1 MNQNQIMAEIE
12 RVTGIIINS
21 AEDKLRE
28 MPKQPVKSVIVAMI
42 GQLQHILF
50 PGVFEHPTKF
60 PAERANVNK
69 HGLRGSS
76 ETQSLSY
83 KNRISVLLEEI
94 YNDLC
99 VQISFALRYDLRYKD
114 IGQNE
119 IEEEAVNITHQ
130 FISKIPEIKEKLD
143 TDIEAAYNGDPAA
156 YSKAEIIVSYP
167 GIYAGM
173 VHRIAHELYLLSV
186 PLIPRIMSEYAHN
199 VTGIDIHPGAV
210 IGKYFFM
217 DHGTGIV
224 IGETTVIGNNV
235 KLYQGVTLGALST
248 KGGQSIKGV
257 KRHPTIHDNVTVYSG
272 ASILGGDTIIGEGVV
287 IGGNAFVVRSIP
299 EKTRVSVKNPELQ
312 YKNNNISTHIELD
325 QKEFWYYEI

>member
-1 MNQNQIMAEIE
+1 MKQNQIMEEIE
-12 RVTGIIINS
+12 RVTGIIIDS
-21 AEDKLRE
+21 AEGKLRE

-42 GQLQHILF
+42 GELQHILF
-50 PGVFEHPTKF
+50 PGVFVEG
-60 PAERANVNK
+60 ANVN
-69 HGLRGSS
+69 
-76 ETQSLSY
+76 
-83 KNRISVLLEEI
+83 KNRISVMLEEI

-99 VQISFALRYDLRYKD
+99 VQISLALRYDLRFKD

-119 IEEEAVNITHQ
+119 IEEKAANITHQ

-173 VHRIAHELYLLSV
+173 VHRIAHELYMLSV

-224 IGETTVIGNNV
+224 IGE
-235 KLYQGVTLGALST
+235 
-248 KGGQSIKGV
+248 
-257 KRHPTIHDNVTVYSG
+257 
-272 ASILGGDTIIGEGVV
+272 GVV
-287 IGGNAFVVRSIP
+287 IGGNAFVVRSIL

-325 QKEFWYYEI
+325 QKDFWYYEI

>member
-1 MNQNQIMAEIE
+1 MKQNTRGSSETQIMAEIE
-12 RVTGIIINS
+12 RVTGIIIDS

-50 PGVFEHPTKF
+50 PGVFEG
-60 PAERANVNK
+60 ANVNK
-69 HGLRGSS
+69 
-76 ETQSLSY
+76 
-83 KNRISVLLEEI
+83 NRMSVMLEEI

-99 VQISFALRYDLRYKD
+99 IQISLALRYDLRYKD

-119 IEEEAVNITHQ
+119 IEAAAASITYQ

-186 PLIPRIMSEYAHN
+186 PLVPRIMSEYAHN

-272 ASILGGDTIIGEGVV
+272 ASILGGDTVIGEGVV

-312 YKNNNISTHIELD
+312 YKNNNISTHLELD
-325 QKEFWYYEI
+325 QKEFWHYEI

>member
-1 MNQNQIMAEIE
+1 MKQNIQIVAEIE
-12 RVTGIIINS
+12 RVTNIIINS

-28 MPKQPVKSVIVAMI
+28 MPKQPVKSVIVSMI
-42 GQLQHILF
+42 GQMQHILF
-50 PGVFEHPTKF
+50 PGVFES
-60 PAERANVNK
+60 ANINK
-69 HGLRGSS
+69 HGLTGA
-76 ETQSLSY
+76 SY
-83 KNRISVLLEEI
+83 KNRISVMLEEI

-99 VQISFALRYDLRYKD
+99 VQISLSLRYDLHYKD

-119 IEEEAVNITHQ
+119 IEEEAANITHQ

-173 VHRIAHELYLLSV
+173 VYRIAHELYLLSV

-199 VTGIDIHPGAV
+199 ITGIDIHPGAV
-210 IGKYFFM
+210 IGRYFFM

-312 YKNNNISTHIELD
+312 YKNNNISTHMELD